1 MVSADDRRRF
11 ERQAAALRTAECDD
25 EGSLDWRHAVIE
37 SANRWRAVHGLAPLQ
52 TEGELHRRARAL
64 GLLD

>member
-1 MVSADDRRRF
+1 MPTPDERRRF
-11 ERQAAALRTAECDD
+11 ARQTVALRASELSD
-25 EGSLDWRHAVIE
+25 EGDLAWQYWLIE
-37 SANRWRAVHGLAPLQ
+37 DANERRVAKNIAPLQ